1 MTQFL
6 LYIILQD
13 ISEAEARGQGP
24 TGADDDAI
32 GGGGHILS
40 LQCPRHGI
48 KYPRGLQC

>member
-24 TGADDDAI
+24 TGADNYAN

-40 LQCPRHGI
+40 LQCPRHGL
-48 KYPRGLQC
+48 KYPRDV